1 LRPKALVALLGP
13 TRPRALRRI
22 AHSGAACAR
31 DLLRYLT
38 FGLTHA
44 ETESNLHTDGS
55 GSATG
60 VIACGREAAGPPVV
74 LTDTTGHGEV
84 RRRKATRDKLR
95 LGQTRH
101 RAALVISEFERTA
114 LRLKLGADCTAGC
127 G

>member
-38 FGLTHA
+38 FGITHA
-44 ETESNLHTDGS
+44 ATESNLHTDGS

-101 RAALVISEFERTA
+101 RAALAISEFEHTA
-114 LRLKLGADCTAGC
+114 LSSDSVPTGAAGC